1 MAEEPSWEDIF
12 NPNPTPKEP
21 AAPTPPPLVEPPQA
35 YPPTLAYPA
44 QPAAPSYPQTQAYPP
59 TQAYPADTYQ
69 APGGQAPAGQAPG
82 AAAPAAQPPARPI
95 PASPAPAAQPP
106 AAPSDDPFAG
116 LFATPQP
123 ASPQP
128 AAPQPAAPQP
138 AAPQPDWFQPVSA
151 QPPQSAT
158 PQPAWPQPGA
168 AQPAAAAPATPAHE
182 YTPEPPFPTTATA
195 RFTPREEDDPFA
207 ALFGASAAPTA
218 APAAQASAAD
228 GSQPLSRREAREGEG
243 RRSSIEP
250 EPMRAAGAGGSGGG
264 GRDDGYGYG
273 GGGGGGKPRKKRS
286 RRWLKITLPI
296 VIVLALVGGVG
307 AYGWFNY
314 NEQVRAL
321 LGIPLPTDYT
331 GNGNGKEVIVT
342 VKSGDIGED
351 IAHTLHDKGVTL
363 TFDAFYNL
371 LLEQKEQPDFQPG
384 NFKLQQHMS
393 AAAALKALLDP
404 NNKVTDKLLIT
415 EGTTLPDALQ
425 TIADTTGISLADL
438 QTASQDLAGL
448 GVPTTEH
455 TLEGWLFPAT
465 YQLDGGLT
473 AHDVLQLLVNTM
485 IEHLDAAGVP
495 VDQRHNVLTLASVI
509 QRESGPN
516 TDDFYKIS
524 RVFTNRMEQGINLES
539 DATVAYGTGNLN
551 TVYTTDEERADATN
565 PYNTYAN
572 PGLPVGPIGLPGDL
586 AIDAALHPV
595 DGPWLFFV
603 PINLQTGETVFSE
616 TVDEHDAAVEQLH
629 EWCAASPEN
638 DSYCQ

>member
-1 MAEEPSWEDIF
+1 MADEPSWEDIF

-21 AAPTPPPLVEPPQA
+21 AAPTPPPLVEPTQA

-44 QPAAPSYPQTQAYPP
+44 QPAPSAYPPTPAYPP
-59 TQAYPADTYQ
+59 TQAYP
-69 APGGQAPAGQAPG
+69 PATQV
-82 AAAPAAQPPARPI
+82 PA
-95 PASPAPAAQPP
+95 PAPAAAPP
-106 AAPSDDPFAG
+106 TATPTAHDDPFAG
-116 LFATPQP
+116 LFAAPQ
-123 ASPQP
+123 S
-128 AAPQPAAPQP
+128 AAPQPAAQQSASPQLPQP
-138 AAPQPDWFQPVSA
+138 RLAAP
-151 QPPQSAT
+151 T
-158 PQPAWPQPGA
+158 
-168 AQPAAAAPATPAHE
+168 TPAHD

-207 ALFGASAAPTA
+207 ALFGASASVA
-218 APAAQASAAD
+218 AESGVQRQAFGGD
-228 GSQPLSRREAREGEG
+228 TNPPLSRREAREGEG
-243 RRSSIEP
+243 RRRGVEADP
-250 EPMRAAGAGGSGGG
+250 A
-264 GRDDGYGYG
+264 G
-273 GGGGGGKPRKKRS
+273 GGGGGGGGHDDGYGGAYGGGKPKKKR
-286 RRWLKITLPI
+286 RLLWLKITLPI
-296 VIVLALVGGVG
+296 VIVLGLVGGVG

-331 GNGNGKEVIVT
+331 GSGNGKEVIVT
-342 VKSGDIGED
+342 IKSGDIGSD

-371 LLEQKEQPDFQPG
+371 LLKQKTQPEFLPG
-384 NFKLQQHMS
+384 NFKLEQHMS
-393 AAAALKALLDP
+393 AAAALKGLLDP

-438 QTASQDLAGL
+438 QAASKDLAAL
-448 GVPTTEH
+448 GVPTTEPS
-455 TLEGWLFPAT
+455 LEGWLFPAT
-465 YQLDGGLT
+465 YQLDGGQT

-485 IEHLDAAGVP
+485 IEHLDTAGVP
-495 VDQRHNVLTLASVI
+495 VDQRHNVLTLASMI

-524 RVFTNRMEQGINLES
+524 RVFTNRLQQGINLES
-539 DATVAYGTGNLN
+539 DATVAYGTGNLK
-551 TVYTTDEERADATN
+551 TVYTTDAERADATN

-603 PINLQTGETVFSE
+603 PINLKTGETVFSE